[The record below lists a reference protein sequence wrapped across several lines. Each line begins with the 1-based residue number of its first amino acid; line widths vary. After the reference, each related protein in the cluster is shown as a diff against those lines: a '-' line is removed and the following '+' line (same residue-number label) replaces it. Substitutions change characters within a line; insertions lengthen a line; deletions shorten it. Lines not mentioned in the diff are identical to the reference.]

1 MDAAAPAGP
10 PPWRISSLAD
20 DGGTP
25 STTFFWA
32 SEGVATDDL
41 DDLLRL
47 AAVDAA
53 HVIVVP
59 PDMSWVFAPYDGGV
73 DVLVIDSDSRGA
85 VRESL
90 APWLSTHPDG
100 L

>member
-10 PPWRISSLAD
+10 PPLAD
-20 DGGTP
+20 LEPRRRWRHAG
-25 STTFFWA
+25 TTFFWA